1 MRILWFTG
9 VQLPAVTGKEL
20 NRAGWQEGLRRAL
33 NTFQPEIELCI
44 ASFGP
49 EDYEPFSED
58 NATYYNIYREP
69 PPGSRWNR
77 LIKNWQHNTFN
88 EAELDRCLEI
98 VELVQPEL
106 IYIFGTENPFGL
118 ITDKVLVPVGISI
131 QAVLHGLVKNLF
143 IGLSAWEFMQVI
155 VSRDFLTGTGL
166 FHRFWT
172 IKKYLP
178 IEREIYQRNTYF
190 CGRSDWDKTWL
201 TNLNED
207 AMYFHIDRILGN
219 QFYDAVW
226 AINSSEANT
235 IFSLSSNAPFKGGL
249 TIVRA
254 LNKLNNLG
262 HKNIHL
268 RLGGISQ
275 DSSVGKFILVL
286 IDKYGLQDQ
295 IYLLGRLSPQEII
308 REMLNARI
316 FVLPS
321 HMDNSPNSLAQAM
334 IVGMPCIASN
344 AGGIP
349 SMLDDTVEGLIYDHK
364 DVNALSQN
372 ILELIKD
379 PDLCTKFGLNARK
392 KALGRHDQEQIAS
405 KIWKVYQQLLDNNK
419 PYQTIKI

>member
-9 VQLPAVTGKEL
+9 VQLPAVTGKKL
-20 NRAGWQEGLRRAL
+20 NRAGWQEGLRSAL
-33 NTFQPEIELCI
+33 DTFQPEIDLCI
-44 ASFGP
+44 ASFGS

-69 PPGSRWNR
+69 PPSSRWNR

-98 VELVQPEL
+98 VELVQPDL

-118 ITDKVLVPVGISI
+118 ITDKVHVPVGISI
-131 QAVLHGLVKNLF
+131 QAVLHGLVKKIFN
-143 IGLSAWEFMQVI
+143 GLSAWEFIQVLF
-155 VSRDFLTGTGL
+155 SRDFLTGTGL

-178 IEREIYQRNTYF
+178 IEREIYQKNSYF
-190 CGRSDWDKTWL
+190 SGRSGWDKTWL
-201 TNLNED
+201 KNLNEH

-219 QFYDAVW
+219 EFYDAVW
-226 AINSSEANT
+226 TIASSEAYT
-235 IFSLSSNAPFKGGL
+235 IFSLSSNAPFKGGI

-254 LNKLNNLG
+254 LIKLNNRG
-262 HKNIHL
+262 YKNIQL

-275 DSSVGKFILVL
+275 DSSVGKFILRL
-286 IDKYGLQDQ
+286 IDKNELHDQ
-295 IYLLGRLSPQEII
+295 IYLLGRLSPREII
-308 REMLNARI
+308 QEMLNTRI

-349 SMLDDTVEGLIYDHK
+349 SMLEDAVDGLIYEHK
-364 DVNALSQN
+364 DVNALSHN
-372 ILELIKD
+372 MLNLLND
-379 PDLCTKFGLNARK
+379 PDLCTKFSLNARK
-392 KALGRHDQEQIAS
+392 KALERHDHEQIAS
-405 KIWKVYQQLLDNNK
+405 KIWKIYQQLLDNNK
-419 PYQTIKI
+419 PYQPI